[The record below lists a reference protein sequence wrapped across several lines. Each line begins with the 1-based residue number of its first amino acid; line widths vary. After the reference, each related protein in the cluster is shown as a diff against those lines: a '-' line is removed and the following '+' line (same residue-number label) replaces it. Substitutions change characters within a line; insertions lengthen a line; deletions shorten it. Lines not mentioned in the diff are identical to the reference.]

1 MSVKGSLKPRFVFR
15 GSLRI
20 DSMTATRWDR
30 SRGRGLDRSSRTPD
44 SFQLRAAYRRAMART
59 GTEIRE
65 TFLVEHYRPG
75 LTPDEL
81 RALAVQ
87 IRDTT
92 NTMEREGKAVRYLRA
107 TIVPT
112 DESLLCLLE
121 AASDDLVRE
130 AYARAELP
138 FERITAVI
146 PDGIWVEGSR
156 SSKEV
161 R

>member
-1 MSVKGSLKPRFVFR
+1 
-15 GSLRI
+15 
-20 DSMTATRWDR
+20 
-30 SRGRGLDRSSRTPD
+30 
-44 SFQLRAAYRRAMART
+44 MART

-92 NTMEREGKAVRYLRA
+92 DRMEREGKTVRYIRA

-121 AASDDLVRE
+121 AASEDLVRE

-146 PDGIWVEGSR
+146 SDRTWVDGPR
-156 SSKEV
+156 SSTDE